1 MRGNWAKTG
10 LGEIVE
16 VLDRMRQPIT
26 SAERAKRLG
35 GVPYFGANGQT
46 GWINESI
53 FNEELV
59 LLGEDAIDFLSPLAR
74 KAYLISGPS
83 WVNNHVHVLRPI
95 KGKTRPYFLTEL
107 LNMVD
112 YSQFVSFGTR
122 SKLTQGAMMDIS
134 VRLPPLADQD
144 RIVDILV
151 SVDTYI
157 AALQRKA
164 ANARAARYAVLHE
177 LLTAGGDDWIE
188 TTLGEIAEYINGYPF
203 KPEDLG
209 EEGTPVIRIKQL
221 LDSNEACDKTL
232 IKAPNRCVLQS
243 GDIVFSWSGTLA
255 VRVWDRERAY
265 LNQHLFR
272 VVEKEGVLHKWL
284 PFVIEHSIRD
294 LSEMTHGTTMKH
306 VTKQTLLP
314 HAVQLPPL
322 SEQKRIVEIVAS
334 MDDVV
339 SATEKAVS
347 SAHELRSGLLS
358 GLLSG
363 DHEIPESYDRL
374 IGAA

>member
-16 VLDRMRQPIT
+16 VLDRMRRPIS

-35 GVPYFGANGQT
+35 GVPYYGANGQT

-59 LLGEDAIDFLSPLAR
+59 LLGEDAIDFLNPLAR

-83 WVNNHVHVLRPI
+83 WVNNHVHVLRPVE
-95 KGKTRPYFLTEL
+95 GKTRPYFLTEL

-122 SKLTQGAMMDIS
+122 SKLTQGAMMDIAVS
-134 VRLPPLADQD
+134 LPPLVDQD
-144 RIVDILV
+144 RIIDILV
-151 SVDTYI
+151 SVDAYI
-157 AALQRKA
+157 AALQQQA
-164 ANARAARYAVLHE
+164 DDARAARNAVLHE
-177 LLTAGGDDWIE
+177 LLTAGGDNWTE
-188 TTLGEIAEYINGYPF
+188 TTLGDIAEYVNGFPF

-221 LDSNEACDKTL
+221 LDPTETCDRTL
-232 IKAPNRCVLQS
+232 VNVPDRCVLQA

-255 VRVWDRERAY
+255 VRVWDRSRAY

-272 VVEKEGVLHKWL
+272 VVEKDGVMHEWL
-284 PFVIEHSIRD
+284 PLVLDHAIHD
-294 LSEMTHGTTMKH
+294 LSEKTHGTTMKH

-314 HAVQLPPL
+314 HRVQLPPL
-322 SEQKRIVEIVAS
+322 SEQKRIVGIVTA

-339 SATEKAVS
+339 SATEKAVNDV
-347 SAHELRSGLLS
+347 HELRSGLLYD
-358 GLLSG
+358 LLSG
-363 DHEIPESYDRL
+363 EHEIPETYDRL
-374 IGAA
+374 LGVA